1 MLGLQVSH
9 SLAVSLHHKFIMKSL
24 SSMRCVS
31 GRDVSSCAED
41 DLAMKD
47 ALDSSSL
54 RAVLV
59 AAVYLASSV
68 RSVRSQAV
76 QEMRGGYVENCR
88 NKRRETIDNHSALPC
103 FRMP

>member
-1 MLGLQVSH
+1 
-9 SLAVSLHHKFIMKSL
+9 
-24 SSMRCVS
+24 
-31 GRDVSSCAED
+31 
-41 DLAMKD
+41 MKD

-68 RSVRSQAV
+68 RSVRSVRSQADQAV

-88 NKRRETIDNHSALPC
+88 NKRRETVVPYHAFGCLRVEGAEEQFKTEDEHQ
-103 FRMP
+103 

>member
-1 MLGLQVSH
+1 M
-9 SLAVSLHHKFIMKSL
+9 SL
-24 SSMRCVS
+24 SSKRCVW

-59 AAVYLASSV
+59 AAVYLTSSV
-68 RSVRSQAV
+68 RSVRSGRSQAV
-76 QEMRGGYVENCR
+76 QETRGGGYDR
-88 NKRRETIDNHSALPC
+88 GRT
-103 FRMP
+103 

>member
-1 MLGLQVSH
+1 
-9 SLAVSLHHKFIMKSL
+9 
-24 SSMRCVS
+24 MRCVS